1 MKKRFMMMVA
11 ALSVMIGAAACSAT
25 PAAKVVEP
33 TETELIVETET
44 ESETETETAAAGEI
58 PEGMMRSYLTG
69 ELVPEET
76 GQKRPFAIM
85 INNIQ
90 ASLPQSGIKYA
101 DIIYEAQVEGGI
113 TRLMAVYGDPTGVKK
128 IGSIRSARHYYIDFA
143 RDNDAIYCHFGQS
156 KYAEARIASESIKTI
171 SGLSSYGTEVYYRS
185 TDRNAP
191 HNVYT
196 TDEMLE
202 KGVEITGNERNH
214 PDTYEGHLKFSPV
227 DYAPEGGTDA
237 NKVSIPFDSQ
247 PYFEYNTADGLYY
260 RYQYGEKHIDRETD
274 EQLAFKNIIIQSVFE
289 KSISD
294 EDHQDLTLTGEG
306 LGYFITHGKA
316 IEIKWKRDSD
326 KDVTR
331 YYDKDGNEIELNIGK
346 TFFEY
351 VSTDKTITIE

>member
-1 MKKRFMMMVA
+1 MKKRMMLVISAM
-11 ALSVMIGAAACSAT
+11 SMIISTAACSAA
-25 PAAKVVEP
+25 PAAKRVEP
-33 TETELIVETET
+33 VETELIVETET
-44 ESETETETAAAGEI
+44 AAETETETQAPGEI

-69 ELVPEET
+69 ELVPVET

-101 DIIYEAQVEGGI
+101 DLVYEAQVEGGI
-113 TRLMAVYGDPTGVKK
+113 TRLMAVYGDPTGVEK

-156 KYAEARIASESIKTI
+156 KYAEARIADESIKTI
-171 SGLSSYGTEVYYRS
+171 SGLSGYGTQVYYRS

-196 TDEMLE
+196 TDKMLE
-202 KGVEITGNERNH
+202 KGVELTNNERNH
-214 PDTYEGHLKFSPV
+214 PDTFKGHLKFSAI
-227 DYAPEGGTDA
+227 DYAPEDGVDA
-237 NKVSIPFDSQ
+237 NKISIPFDSK

-260 RYQYGEKHIDRETD
+260 RYQYGEKHIDRETE

-289 KSISD
+289 KTISD
-294 EDHQDLTLTGEG
+294 EGHQDLTLTGEG

-351 VSTDKTITIE
+351 VSNDREITIE

>member
-1 MKKRFMMMVA
+1 MKKRLMLIIA
-11 ALSVMIGAAACSAT
+11 VMSMIIGSAACSAA
-25 PAAKVVEP
+25 PAAETAEA

-44 ESETETETAAAGEI
+44 VVESETQSADDI

-69 ELVPEET
+69 ELVPVET
-76 GQKRPFAIM
+76 GEKRPFAIM
-85 INNIQ
+85 INNIE

-101 DIIYEAQVEGGI
+101 DIVYEAEVEGGI
-113 TRLMAVYGDPTGVKK
+113 TRLMAVYGDPTGVEK

-156 KYAEARIASESIKTI
+156 KYAEARIADESIKTI
-171 SGLSSYGTEVYYRS
+171 SGLSSYGGQVYYRS

-202 KGVEITGNERNH
+202 KGVELTDNERNH
-214 PDTYEGHLKFSPV
+214 PDTYKGHLTFSAI
-227 DYAPEGGTDA
+227 DYAPENGVDA
-237 NKVSIPFDSQ
+237 NKVSIPFDSK
-247 PYFEYNTADGLYY
+247 PYFEYNTSDGLYY
-260 RYQYGEKHIDRETD
+260 RYQYGEKHIDRESE

-289 KSISD
+289 KTISD
-294 EDHQDLTLTGEG
+294 KGHQDLTLTGEG
-306 LGYFITHGKA
+306 TGYFITHGKA
-316 IEIKWKRDSD
+316 IEITWKRASD

-351 VSTDKTITIE
+351 VSNDKEITIE